1 MQEIIR
7 EYGPAIISLVAIG
20 AMIGLVTLLIGKDS
34 GSVVGQAFSNLLKQ
48 FFNLSGAKGAMLWP
62 MI

>member
-34 GSVVGQAFSNLLKQ
+34 GSVVGQAFSNLLNQ
-48 FFNLSGAKGAMLWP
+48 FFNLPGAKGAVLWP